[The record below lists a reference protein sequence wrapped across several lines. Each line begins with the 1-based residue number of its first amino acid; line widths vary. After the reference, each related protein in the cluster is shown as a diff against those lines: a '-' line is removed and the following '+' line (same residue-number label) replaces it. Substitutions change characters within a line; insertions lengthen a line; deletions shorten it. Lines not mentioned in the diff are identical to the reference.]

1 MWCSVWIGPLRSPI
15 NERGGGR
22 GFGRTSADA
31 FLLGPIAGQVTQI
44 LVEWKF
50 TEGVNRP
57 LTLGRFCGTSG
68 VERLRKGTRRR
79 WPGCKRWCS
88 FPFDFSKKYSER
100 EGGARGLAD
109 LAPDYLYQLLRMTL
123 LAKTTVG
130 EALGP
135 YRIEDYR
142 MLHSTH
148 SRNDEIELLRGRHL
162 ALSPGL
168 AKCAGRSLHEVWR
181 EILAPGERE
190 SSMPGTGTRSSARL
204 RMRSSVRTLWKGTAA
219 SRSLDLLPPL
229 ASRVPALAGA

>member
-1 MWCSVWIGPLRSPI
+1 MDWPADVPHKRAGRRQGLWPDERRRLPAGPDRRPSH
-15 NERGGGR
+15 
-22 GFGRTSADA
+22 
-31 FLLGPIAGQVTQI
+31 QI

-68 VERLRKGTRRR
+68 VERLRRYSAALARMKRR
-79 WPGCKRWCS
+79 GS

-109 LAPDYLYQLLRMTL
+109 LAPDHLYQLLRMTL

-142 MLHSTH
+142 IVHLTH
-148 SRNDEIELLRGRHL
+148 SRNDEINILRGRDL

-181 EILAPGERE
+181 ESRAGGAGEVPRRVL
-190 SSMPGTGTRSSARL
+190 GRGAR
-204 RMRSSVRTLWKGTAA
+204 R
-219 SRSLDLLPPL
+219 D
-229 ASRVPALAGA
+229 